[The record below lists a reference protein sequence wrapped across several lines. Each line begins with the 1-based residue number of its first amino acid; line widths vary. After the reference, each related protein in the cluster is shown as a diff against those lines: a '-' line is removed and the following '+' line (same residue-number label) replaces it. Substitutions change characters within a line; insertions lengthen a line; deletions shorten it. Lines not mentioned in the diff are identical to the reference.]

1 MYIRRKVF
9 SILTDEAGEE
19 RLFSVNETVFE
30 GYEYDGVE
38 EEREFASVRHAK
50 KAITT
55 ALEKGSKG
63 KYTIK
68 DAIRASKLKGKNSLK
83 TIENPHYDK
92 LIKASINKSSK
103 LRGID
108 TKSALKEIGTSKSE
122 LIDSARK
129 QASEFAKTMKP
140 TNLKKGEMRKAVDEV
155 NSLKDYL

>member
-1 MYIRRKVF
+1 MY
-9 SILTDEAGEE
+9 
-19 RLFSVNETVFE
+19 SVNETLLE
-30 GYEYDGVE
+30 GYGVE
-38 EEREFASVRHAK
+38 EEREFANTRHLK

-68 DAIRASKLKGKNSLK
+68 DAIRTSKLKGAQSFK

-92 LIKASINKSSK
+92 LIKAGMNKSSK

-108 TKSALKEIGTSKSE
+108 TKSAIKELGTSKSE

-129 QASEFAKTMKP
+129 QVKQASEFAKTKKP
-140 TNLKKGEMRKAVDEV
+140 NLNKGDMRKAVDEV